1 MPFFFKVSVKK
12 TFVINGTPQSL
23 EVAEGASLAD
33 VLREQLLLTGTK
45 VSCNDG
51 HCGACSVIVDGKLAL
66 SCVILAW
73 RVPDGARITTIEGI
87 GTPEKPHPIQLAFVV
102 HGAAQCGF
110 CTPGMIVSAK
120 ALLDQSPSP
129 TREEV
134 RAWLTKHHNVCRCT
148 GYKPIVDAIMDAAKV
163 LRGEMSPAELEY
175 RLPREWG
182 PLGQQLSS
190 SHRGREGDGHAG
202 FRPGPGAQDAG
213 EYPPAGARPG
223 ESVPC
228 QHPVD

>member
-1 MPFFFKVSVKK
+1 M
-12 TFVINGTPQSL
+12 
-23 EVAEGASLAD
+23 
-33 VLREQLLLTGTK
+33 LREQLLLTGTK

-66 SCVILAW
+66 SCVILAS

-129 TREEV
+129 
-134 RAWLTKHHNVCRCT
+134 
-148 GYKPIVDAIMDAAKV
+148 
-163 LRGEMSPAELEY
+163 
-175 RLPREWG
+175 
-182 PLGQQLSS
+182 
-190 SHRGREGDGHAG
+190 
-202 FRPGPGAQDAG
+202 
-213 EYPPAGARPG
+213 
-223 ESVPC
+223 
-228 QHPVD
+228 HP